1 MVVKCLL
8 ETKHRTKFSFYHVI
22 YSLQTYCVEFIILEG
37 DNLTSIFPI
46 AGFDWLGIHV
56 DGKHFFGVIT
66 AILVLPTVW
75 LRDLRVL
82 SYLSGLTADSL
93 FIFAQYYYNIKIRI
107 K

>member
-1 MVVKCLL
+1 
-8 ETKHRTKFSFYHVI
+8 
-22 YSLQTYCVEFIILEG
+22 VEFIILEG
-37 DNLTSIFPI
+37 DNLTSIFPK

-56 DGKHFFGVIT
+56 DGNHFFGVLT

-93 FIFAQYYYNIKIRI
+93 FIFAQYY
-107 K
+107 